1 MTLVLFHLVKL
12 YDFVVESCIYRAPRL
27 CRVGALQVQAW
38 LGMAWPP
45 VSFTEPPREIAS
57 RHDSTGCCSPMQ
69 PIHERESPELDSPTD
84 EFFSSKVRLQ
94 SHVRPRFQ
102 QGLLRSHTQKKKS
115 MNASFHHAESNGSN
129 ESSGGWRTP
138 SKLVRLEFEQCCLP
152 WEDEY
157 GNSARHALHR
167 FASVQRPQE
176 VRNCARPQKYTVY
189 AVYHYIYIYVYVC
202 IYIYI
207 SFD

>member
-1 MTLVLFHLVKL
+1 
-12 YDFVVESCIYRAPRL
+12 
-27 CRVGALQVQAW
+27 
-38 LGMAWPP
+38 
-45 VSFTEPPREIAS
+45 
-57 RHDSTGCCSPMQ
+57 MQ

-102 QGLLRSHTQKKKS
+102 QGLLRSHTQKKT

-189 AVYHYIYIYVYVC
+189 AVYHYIYMCVYVY
-202 IYIYI
+202 IYHSINYI
-207 SFD
+207 ILHSNHSVFSTSNRIMKGCECRCARAGDFVHMQKFQGAANLIFQLII